1 MYVTNN
7 TPSFFFYFI
16 FILGGG
22 GDIYIVCYFP
32 EVKSKSAGE
41 TFLKLNHIAA
51 LKNNNN
57 NNSN

>member
-7 TPSFFFYFI
+7 TPSFFFYF
-16 FILGGG
+16 FLYWGG

-51 LKNNNN
+51 PKNNNN
-57 NNSN
+57 NN